1 MTADDAAMGVGDGA
15 RSAAIAGGDESLAL
29 LARARD
35 DAPDVERGDAT
46 TRQHPERRRGWLRA
60 TTTWATHPIVVATML
75 TLGVCGM
82 AARED
87 AAGETERRGGV
98 RARGA
103 RDLARER
110 GAGGEAN
117 DFRAQ
122 PKGVGGGWVGDAA
135 VDGG

>member
-1 MTADDAAMGVGDGA
+1 MGVGDGA

-82 AARED
+82 VAREEMLAKQSD
-87 AAGETERRGGV
+87 AGAFV
-98 RARGA
+98 RVAHEIMSEESKSHLQT
-103 RDLARER
+103 DI
-110 GAGGEAN
+110 
-117 DFRAQ
+117 
-122 PKGVGGGWVGDAA
+122 
-135 VDGG
+135 